1 MTKGYK
7 TTEFYLSCFSVLL
20 AGLLASGALT
30 NETAL
35 QVVGAV
41 SGFLASIGYVGA
53 RAYTKGQN
61 ERGKAVTAAAN
72 LERALRGESPQIGR
86 AHV

>member
-1 MTKGYK
+1 MKKGYH
-7 TTEFYLSCFSVLL
+7 TSEFYLSTFSILL

-41 SGFLASIGYVGA
+41 SGFLASLGYVGA
-53 RAYTKGQN
+53 RAYTKAAN
-61 ERGKAVTAAAN
+61 ERGKGIVAAAN
-72 LERALRGESPQIGR
+72 LERALRGE
-86 AHV
+86 